1 MKINQIIKTRLRL
14 LEHSKKDFKTIFEII
29 HHNKEFVFCEKTD
42 GFRIKQTTYG
52 ECYNY
57 SYKMGKFLSEKLDNN
72 SEYVGLM
79 MDNSLEFITTFYG
92 ILMNNKKPV
101 LINIRLGNTL
111 NNQIIER
118 LNIKDVVCD
127 NDYEINANKIFV
139 KDFNYEEVKQPN
151 TNEFTWA
158 NEFAISTSATSLN
171 VKICIYDAYSIA
183 TQITNSDYICKTNSM
198 IKTHYNGTLKQL
210 AFLPFYHIFGLMASY
225 FWFSFFGRCFVFLKD
240 LSSDTLLRT
249 IKKHEVTH
257 IFAVPMLW
265 HTVSKQIIKEIEKQD
280 EKTIKKFYKGLKL
293 STKLQSIFPNMGR
306 KIVANLFKDVREKVF
321 GNSVAFMISGGSYL
335 SKDAS
340 YILNGIGYPL
350 FNGYGMS
357 EIGITSVELSKR
369 ADVRNKRSIGKP
381 FPSVEY
387 KINENNQLLVKS
399 DGICKKILTMTDET
413 IINHDEYFNTKDI
426 VKLSKHNRYYIKGRS
441 DDVVLTA
448 NGEKI
453 NPDVIEEIINL
464 PSAEHYCILGIKENN
479 INYLSLIIEL
489 RSPLSDIR
497 LKKIKEEVAKLI
509 DLLTK
514 ENFTIDKVYY
524 TFNKIVAPTAVKV
537 SRKLLTKWIETN
549 QVVLTPFNELQT
561 NQIDDLDELQQKI
574 SEEIKEMFKQ
584 ALNTEESID
593 INSHFILDLG
603 ATSLDYLTLLIKIE
617 EKYEIK
623 FNQNTEPCYTVLQFT
638 NVIVSKLK

>member
-1 MKINQIIKTRLRL
+1 
-14 LEHSKKDFKTIFEII
+14 
-29 HHNKEFVFCEKTD
+29 
-42 GFRIKQTTYG
+42 
-52 ECYNY
+52 
-57 SYKMGKFLSEKLDNN
+57 
-72 SEYVGLM
+72 
-79 MDNSLEFITTFYG
+79 
-92 ILMNNKKPV
+92 
-101 LINIRLGNTL
+101 
-111 NNQIIER
+111 
-118 LNIKDVVCD
+118 
-127 NDYEINANKIFV
+127 
-139 KDFNYEEVKQPN
+139 
-151 TNEFTWA
+151 
-158 NEFAISTSATSLN
+158 
-171 VKICIYDAYSIA
+171 
-183 TQITNSDYICKTNSM
+183 
-198 IKTHYNGTLKQL
+198 
-210 AFLPFYHIFGLMASY
+210 
-225 FWFSFFGRCFVFLKD
+225 
-240 LSSDTLLRT
+240 
-249 IKKHEVTH
+249 
-257 IFAVPMLW
+257 
-265 HTVSKQIIKEIEKQD
+265 
-280 EKTIKKFYKGLKL
+280 
-293 STKLQSIFPNMGR
+293 
-306 KIVANLFKDVREKVF
+306 
-321 GNSVAFMISGGSYL
+321 MISGGSYL

-426 VKLSKHNRYYIKGRS
+426 VKHSKHNRYYIKGRS

-453 NPDVIEEIINL
+453 NPDVIEEIISL

-479 INYLSLIIEL
+479 INYLSLIIE
-489 RSPLSDIR
+489 
-497 LKKIKEEVAKLI
+497 KKIKEEVTKLI

-584 ALNTEESID
+584 ALNTEDSID

-638 NVIVSKLK
+638 NAIVSKLK